1 MNATKTISRKMHAP
15 RGGRAGASA
24 ATAVALP
31 LALLAA
37 CGTAAAPG
45 SAAQPVKAS
54 PVAQAQPATPSRD
67 AATASGAAP
76 ANGATPA
83 VASTA
88 GLAQTT
94 SSRHPA
100 WLAAGTTVPGAP
112 GCPMFPADNVWNT
125 DISKLPV
132 SPRSAAWM
140 KSMDSARMFLHP
152 DFGPHPGGYPYGM
165 PFNIVTNAHPV
176 VRIRFRYAGDS
187 NKGPYPFGPETRIEG
202 GRHAGGDRHAI
213 MVNSRTCRL
222 YEMFDARYSAKRP
235 RAGSGAIWNLRSNR
249 LRTSGHSSAD
259 AAGLP
264 ILPGLLSYRQVRAA
278 VRTHSPI
285 THAIRFTADRTRT
298 RFIWPARHQAGASA
312 SRRLPPMGA
321 RFRLKASFDVPAFC
335 RSARIRY
342 CKDAKAVLREMQ
354 HYGLILADNGSNW
367 FFGGSAFPRW
377 PDGLVSLLKG
387 IPASAFEAVDESCLR
402 VSRNSGKATAK
413 PGCPIG

>member
-1 MNATKTISRKMHAP
+1 MLAP
-15 RGGRAGASA
+15 RGGRAA
-24 ATAVALP
+24 AAAVTAVALP

-45 SAAQPVKAS
+45 TAAQQAKAS
-54 PVAQAQPATPSRD
+54 PVAQAKPATPAK
-67 AATASGAAP
+67 AATRAKATTPAKAAAEAVSSGAAGP
-76 ANGATPA
+76 AQA
-83 VASTA
+83 
-88 GLAQTT
+88 T
-94 SSRHPA
+94 SSVQAAR
-100 WLAAGTTVPGAP
+100 LAAGTTVPGAP

-132 SPRSAAWM
+132 NPRSAAWM
-140 KSMDSARMFLHP
+140 KSMDSAHTFLHP

-165 PFNIVTNAHPV
+165 PFNIVTNAHPL
-176 VRIRFRYAGDS
+176 VRIKFRYAADS
-187 NKGPYPFGPETRIEG
+187 NKGRYPFGASTRIEG
-202 GRHAGGDRHAI
+202 GRKAGGDRHAI
-213 MVNSRTCRL
+213 MVNSGTCRL
-222 YEMFDARYSAKRP
+222 SELFDARYSARP
-235 RAGSGAIWNLRSNR
+235 TAGSGAIWNLRSNR
-249 LRTSGHSSAD
+249 LRTSGHTSAD

-278 VRTHSPI
+278 VRTHTPI
-285 THAIRFTADRTRT
+285 RHAIRFTAGRTRT
-298 RFIWPARHQAGASA
+298 HFIWPARHEAGSSA

-321 RFRLKASFDVPAFC
+321 RFRLNASFDVPAFC
-335 RSARIRY
+335 HSTRY
-342 CKDAKAVLREMQ
+342 CRAAKAVLREMQ